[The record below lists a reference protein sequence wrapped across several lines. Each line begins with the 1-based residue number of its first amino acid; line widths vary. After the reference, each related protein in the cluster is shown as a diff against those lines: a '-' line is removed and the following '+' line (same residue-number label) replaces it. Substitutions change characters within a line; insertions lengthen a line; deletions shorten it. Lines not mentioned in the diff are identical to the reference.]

1 MSGMYTGIWT
11 PWNEEWFRTRL
22 RDIANGTA
30 APMNT
35 RKWRS
40 ALGQYRPCA
49 KLVEATNARSA
60 GVLDQYLA
68 AGLD

>member
-1 MSGMYTGIWT
+1 MYTSIWT

-22 RDIANGTA
+22 RDIRNGTGT
-30 APMNT
+30 PMNT

-49 KLVEATNARSA
+49 KLVEDMNTRCEE
-60 GVLDQYLA
+60 VLDRYIA
-68 AGLD
+68 E